1 MKTTTS
7 LNLQDFHKFIQL
19 NNDVYSKFEEE
30 YIEEFGNQEEDRDNL
45 NDWVR
50 EKATEYLNEYFD
62 ELNKDEYSE
71 EQLKEIKHLLSI

>member
-7 LNLQDFHKFIQL
+7 LNLQDFHNFIQL
-19 NNDVYSKFEEE
+19 NNDVYSKFEEA
-30 YIEEFGNQEEDRDNL
+30 YIEEFGNPEDRDEL

-50 EKATEYLNEYFD
+50 EKSTDYLNEYFK
-62 ELNKDEYSE
+62 ELDKDKYSE

>member
-7 LNLQDFHKFIQL
+7 LNLQDFHNFIQL